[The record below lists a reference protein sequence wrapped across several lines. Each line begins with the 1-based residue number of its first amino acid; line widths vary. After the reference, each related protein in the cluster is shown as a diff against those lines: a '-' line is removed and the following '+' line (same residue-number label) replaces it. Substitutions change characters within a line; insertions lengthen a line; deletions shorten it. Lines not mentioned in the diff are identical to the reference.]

1 MCRLV
6 GDCGVYCGCGS
17 SSLRAAGTVLKRGI
31 SLIGDAVCSRPFE
44 LGPPLRQ
51 TAVRKLSPDALPSR
65 HAGGQTT
72 HERTTWGSTATL
84 TERAR
89 DGRADGPSTNAPAV
103 AGIRFTHAHIA
114 HSLRQTRDAYTR
126 FFSGAAPCPSKH
138 IPTSPRLRNRYGKHA
153 SATERKTSKG
163 DHDG

>member
-1 MCRLV
+1 MRRLK
-6 GDCGVYCGCGS
+6 S
-17 SSLRAAGTVLKRGI
+17 SEERGRENESTSLKPDGQMEESERGREIHDAAVPVSRRLRQDI
-31 SLIGDAVCSRPFE
+31 STPKLTTRRPFE

-103 AGIRFTHAHIA
+103 AGGWRCVEE
-114 HSLRQTRDAYTR
+114 
-126 FFSGAAPCPSKH
+126 GPSNDDD
-138 IPTSPRLRNRYGKHA
+138 L
-153 SATERKTSKG
+153 
-163 DHDG
+163 

>member
-103 AGIRFTHAHIA
+103 AG
-114 HSLRQTRDAYTR
+114 
-126 FFSGAAPCPSKH
+126 AAPCPSKH